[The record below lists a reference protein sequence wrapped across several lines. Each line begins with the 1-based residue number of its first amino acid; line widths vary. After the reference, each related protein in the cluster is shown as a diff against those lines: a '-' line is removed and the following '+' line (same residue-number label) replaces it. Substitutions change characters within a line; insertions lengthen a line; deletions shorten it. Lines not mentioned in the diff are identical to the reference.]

1 MVATLDEN
9 NQSRSWWYNQLNLS
23 DDWNSMPLAERT
35 ILSKKL
41 QRALLDLTQLNMTQ
55 KEMDDLLIKFDQ
67 STVWDAILAL
77 DNLAGKEGKTR
88 WELLAYLKKTA
99 DGMWKA
105 QHPSRQITWQR
116 KDKEPVNKK
125 ERLPADWENVERNDP
140 TKFNKKFCRVC
151 KRKLRVNNTTGV
163 CSKCQSHG
171 NGKDDSEH

>member
-1 MVATLDEN
+1 
-9 NQSRSWWYNQLNLS
+9 
-23 DDWNSMPLAERT
+23 
-35 ILSKKL
+35 LSKKL
-41 QRALLDLTQLNMTQ
+41 QRALLDLTTLNISQ

-77 DNLAGKEGKTR
+77 DNLAGKEGKSH

-116 KDKEPVNKK
+116 KEKESKKK
-125 ERLPADWENVERNDP
+125 EIPRASDEVVEQNDP
-140 TKFNKKFCRVC
+140 LNWNKKFCRIC
-151 KRKLRVNNTTGV
+151 KRKLRKSNNTGV
-163 CSKCQSHG
+163 CAQCQRHQ